1 MSSDNRGP
9 IVNLT
14 QYSCHARQRWT
25 RKAMTRYQRDVQ
37 IKMWGTGLNRISGL
51 CFGAAI
57 FGAFGIRFV
66 DHQVK
71 IGLIA
76 GALLFFAG
84 MHVVGYLSPPEE
96 SENAN

>member
-1 MSSDNRGP
+1 MRLGG
-9 IVNLT
+9 IG
-14 QYSCHARQRWT
+14 
-25 RKAMTRYQRDVQ
+25 KAMTRYQRDVQ
-37 IKMWGTGLNRISGL
+37 IKMWGTGLNRLSGL

-76 GALLFFAG
+76 GALLFLAG
-84 MHVVGYLSPPEE
+84 MHVVRYLSPPEG
-96 SENAN
+96 SETLN